1 MKFRSRFAGF
11 LIASLT
17 VFSAAAEKTQRY
29 NVIEL
34 AASAQRDIANDLMSA
49 QLFVE
54 ASDANPAQLA
64 TTLNRAVADGVRMAK
79 DYPVIKVR
87 TGNNQTFPVYGRN
100 NQSQGWRGRAELR
113 IETRDFAA
121 GAALVGKLQAS
132 LQLGGIQ
139 FGVAPET
146 RQKVESELITEAI
159 AAFRSRAEIARAALG
174 GKSLQDAAYRH
185 QRRGRQPAAAPV
197 NARRRDGR
205 QHHGRTAGRGGRE
218 RDHGE
223 CEWRDRGRMTMRVA
237 VGAGFGASARVAV
250 KAGTLLRRK
259 IER

>member
-1 MKFRSRFAGF
+1 MRLHILFA
-11 LIASLT
+11 
-17 VFSAAAEKTQRY
+17 VFFTIFTAAFEVAAEVRPQRY

-54 ASDANPAQLA
+54 TSDPNPAQLA
-64 TTLNRAVADGVRMAK
+64 NALNRALAESVRIAK
-79 DYPVIKVR
+79 EYPMVKVR
-87 TGNNQTFPVYGRN
+87 TGNNQTFPLYGRN

-146 RQKVESELITEAI
+146 RQKVENELITEAI
-159 AAFRSRAEIARAALG
+159 AAFRARADIARAALG
-174 GKSLQDAAYRH
+174 GKSYKT
-185 QRRGRQPAAAPV
+185 QRIAINAGASGPPPRQFMRAAAMADSAMAAPPV
-197 NARRRDGR
+197 E
-205 QHHGRTAGRGGRE
+205 AGESVITVSANG
-218 RDHGE
+218 
-223 CEWRDRGRMTMRVA
+223 A
-237 VGAGFGASARVAV
+237 VEV
-250 KAGTLLRRK
+250 
-259 IER
+259 E

>member
-1 MKFRSRFAGF
+1 MKLLALF
-11 LIASLT
+11 LCCMAAVL
-17 VFSAAAEKTQRY
+17 VPFQAAAETLPQRY
-29 NVIEL
+29 NVVEL

-54 ASDANPAQLA
+54 ATDANPAQLA
-64 TTLNRAVADGVRMAK
+64 NGLNRALADGVRVAR
-79 DYPVIKVR
+79 DYPMIKVR

-146 RQKVESELITEAI
+146 RQRVENDLITEAI
-159 AAFRSRAEIARAALG
+159 AAFRARAEIARAALG
-174 GKSLQDAAYRH
+174 GKSYKT
-185 QRRGRQPAAAPV
+185 QRIAINAGASGAPPRQFMRAAALADSATVAPPV
-197 NARRRDGR
+197 E
-205 QHHGRTAGRGGRE
+205 AGE
-218 RDHGE
+218 SVI
-223 CEWRDRGRMTMRVA
+223 TV
-237 VGAGFGASARVAV
+237 SAN
-250 KAGTLLRRK
+250 GTV
-259 IER
+259 EVE

>member
-79 DYPVIKVR
+79 DYPMIKVR

-146 RQKVESELITEAI
+146 RQKVENELITEAI
-159 AAFRSRAEIARAALG
+159 AAFRARAEIARAALG
-174 GKSLQDAAYRH
+174 GKSYKT
-185 QRRGRQPAAAPV
+185 QRIAINTGAGSPPPRQLMRAAAMADSTMAAPPV
-197 NARRRDGR
+197 E
-205 QHHGRTAGRGGRE
+205 AGE
-218 RDHGE
+218 SVI
-223 CEWRDRGRMTMRVA
+223 TVSA
-237 VGAGFGASARVAV
+237 NGA
-250 KAGTLLRRK
+250 
-259 IER
+259 IEVE